1 MNTMLNSPV
10 VREQCAQKLQ
20 SLEQQARQLSTF
32 VGLDGFVDAI
42 IHVVDQRH
50 NAESFQRVPT
60 ISRLADRIAAAAGK
74 STNIELVTQ
83 QTKLGGNGPIMANA
97 LSSFGLK
104 LTYLGALG
112 YPNLHPVFDDFAKRN
127 DVISIAQPGLTDA
140 LEFDDGKLMFGKMV
154 QLNEVTW
161 ANIQA
166 RYGREP
172 FLQKFK
178 SSDLVGFVNWTMI
191 PYMSDVWEL
200 ILKEICPGISGPRRY
215 IFFDLAD
222 PQKRPADHIQRALQ
236 LISGFEQ
243 YFNVILGLNE
253 KEAYEIGRVLG
264 MNTEDHT
271 PDGLAALA
279 KSIQSRLKINTLV
292 VHPVSFALAVSG
304 DDVPMVEG
312 PFCAK
317 PLITTGA
324 GDHFNA
330 GFCLGKLLGFDNTLA
345 LLTGVSTSGFY
356 VRTAK
361 SPTIHDLANLLLD
374 WPSK

>member
-1 MNTMLNSPV
+1 MNNILNSPV
-10 VREQCAQKLQ
+10 VREQCAQKLR
-20 SLEQQARQLSTF
+20 SSEEQARQLSTF
-32 VGLDGFVDAI
+32 IGLDGFVDAI
-42 IHVVDQRH
+42 IHVVDQRQ

-60 ISRLADRIAAAAGK
+60 IGRLADRIAAAAEK

-112 YPNLHPVFDDFAKRN
+112 YPNLHPVFDEFAQRN
-127 DVISIAQPGLTDA
+127 EVISIAQPGLTDA
-140 LEFDDGKLMFGKMV
+140 LEFDDGKLMLGKMV
-154 QLNEVTW
+154 HLNEITW

-200 ILKEICPGISGPRRY
+200 LLKEICPGMSNHRRY
-215 IFFDLAD
+215 MFFDLAD
-222 PQKRPADHIQRALQ
+222 PQKRPADDIRRALQ
-236 LISGFEQ
+236 LISQFEQ
-243 YFNVILGLNE
+243 YFKVVLGLNE
-253 KEAYEIGRVLG
+253 KEAFEIGGVLG
-264 MNTEDHT
+264 MNTENRT
-271 PDGLAALA
+271 ADGLADLA
-279 KSIQSRLKINTLV
+279 KAIQNRLKINTLV

-304 DDVPMVEG
+304 GEVHMVEG

-330 GFCLGKLLGFDNTLA
+330 GFCLGKLLGFENTMA

-356 VRTAK
+356 VRTTK
-361 SPTIHDLANLLLD
+361 SPSIQDLAGLLLD
-374 WPSK
+374 WPNK